1 MFEEQYLPVNDDYLP
16 DGQEA
21 IQTKSLTQFGSQAR
35 LLMKIKGHTGYS
47 MIATATGRTGAGK
60 SVAVQH
66 FLQNQPIQPHT
77 GLPACIEL
85 SVQPDSTPKAFV
97 EDLLLRL
104 EDQRRPRL
112 ESTRYKLSKR
122 AAEIILSYDFQLIIV
137 DEAEQLNTGG
147 FEFLRYLF
155 KKTSCPLLLVG
166 LESLLP
172 MLEAQEKLFGHIGFT
187 HPFLPPSESEVLT
200 TVLPRLVLSR
210 WTYDPKNPADYA
222 MGKDLWSHA
231 KNSFRNLRVILQAAS
246 QIACLDQETP
256 ITADF
261 LTNEVYPVLKQA
273 KKKRAARR
281 ATETSYEEESRQRQD
296 KRRRK
301 REEQAE

>member
-1 MFEEQYLPVNDDYLP
+1 MFEARYLPVNDDYLP

-21 IQTKSLTQFGSQAR
+21 IQTQSLTQFATQAR
-35 LLMKIKGHTGYS
+35 LLMNIKKHTGYS

-60 SVAVQH
+60 SVAVQD
-66 FLQNQPIQPHT
+66 FLQKQPAQPHT

-85 SVQPDSTPKAFV
+85 SVQPDSTPKTFV

-112 ESTRYKLSKR
+112 ESTRYKLSNR

-166 LESLLP
+166 LESLIP

-187 HPFLPPSESEVLT
+187 HPFLPPSEEEVLT
-200 TVLPRLVLSR
+200 TVLPKLVLPR
-210 WTYDPKNPADYA
+210 WTYDPTDLKDYA

-246 QIACLDQETP
+246 EMASLDQETP

-273 KKKRAARR
+273 TSKRAARST
-281 ATETSYEEESRQRQD
+281 TETPYEKESRQRQD
-296 KRRRK
+296 KRRGK
-301 REEQAE
+301 RGEPTE